1 MNTCLSPLSEFKTL
15 QRQLGASDRLD
26 CWFQEQPF
34 LVHCNLRGDPQNLD
48 FLQEVKKQLGVEL
61 PLLPNTVSSAGRW
74 RGCWLSPDEWLLLGS
89 GRSKPFEALV
99 SELSAMHHSLV
110 DLSGGQTVI
119 RIGGSAWRD
128 VLGSACTLDLHPRAF
143 EASRCAQTVL
153 AHINVLLIHVDDD
166 ERGEALDI
174 VVRRSFSDHLLHWL
188 IDAAKE
194 VGFELHQP
202 GA

>member
-1 MNTCLSPLSEFKTL
+1 M
-15 QRQLGASDRLD
+15 
-26 CWFQEQPF
+26 
-34 LVHCNLRGDPQNLD
+34 
-48 FLQEVKKQLGVEL
+48 
-61 PLLPNTVSSAGRW
+61 
-74 RGCWLSPDEWLLLGS
+74 
-89 GRSKPFEALV
+89 

-119 RIGGSAWRD
+119 RIGGPAWRD